1 MKYVWIFIALLLCS
15 CTTNT
20 LDPAQLPS
28 QPLYVFA
35 GKRAV
40 PGYGNAE
47 VTAVDRTTLQ
57 PIGTRSF
64 VTSYIHAAI
73 FDGQHIWFGYAGDND
88 IDMHKVA
95 KLAPDFTNEQQFD
108 TCVEPTSVH
117 QDGDALIVLCTEN
130 GMIAKAMRI
139 NRATGQIEAQTEM
152 LTKWNDMFFDQSAL
166 FHGELIIFGSG
177 HWGDS
182 SDLLG
187 REMQVRDPKTLA
199 LIREIQLPPTI
210 IGVEQFIID
219 GDNLYIPNLASKQ
232 AAQEGYPIID
242 MFRYHAGATT
252 VEALP
257 NIDRAPLN
265 GVIVGNELYTLHN
278 TWPNYGDKVRIYKTN
293 LTTWAQTHW
302 EYDIDI
308 WNNINDIA
316 NVDGHIIIAKFESS
330 DVKEQGLY
338 ELNPTT
344 GELTQRSTIP
354 GASLILDT
362 RQP

>member
-1 MKYVWIFIALLLCS
+1 MKYVWIVVVLLLCS

-20 LDPAQLPS
+20 LNPAQLPN

-35 GKRAV
+35 GERAV

-47 VTAVDRTTLQ
+47 ITAVDRTTLQ
-57 PIGTRSF
+57 PIGVRSF

-88 IDMHKVA
+88 VDMHKVA
-95 KLAPDFTNEQQFD
+95 KLAPDFTSEQQFD

-117 QDGDALIVLCTEN
+117 QDGDALIILCTEN
-130 GMIAKAMRI
+130 GMIAKAMRF
-139 NRATGQIEAQTEM
+139 NRTSGQIEAQTEM
-152 LTKWNDMFFDQSAL
+152 VTKWHDMYFHQSAL

-187 REMQVRDPKTLA
+187 REMQIRDPRTLE
-199 LIREIQLPPTI
+199 LIREIRLPATI

-219 GDNLYIPNLASKQ
+219 GDNLYIPNLASMQ

-242 MFRYHAGATT
+242 LFRYRAGGTT
-252 VEALP
+252 VEVLP

-265 GVIVGNELYTLHN
+265 GVIVGNDLYTLHN

-293 LTTWAQTHW
+293 LTTWAQTRW
-302 EYDIDI
+302 EYDSDI

-316 NVDGHIIIAKFESS
+316 NVDGHIIIAKFESN
-330 DVKEQGLY
+330 DIKEQGLY

-344 GELTQRSTIP
+344 GALTQRSAIP

-362 RQP
+362 RLP

>member
-1 MKYVWIFIALLLCS
+1 MKYVLLIITFLLSS

-20 LDPAQLPS
+20 LNPAQLPS

-35 GKRAV
+35 GERAV

-47 VTAVDRTTLQ
+47 ITAVDRITLQ
-57 PIGTRSF
+57 PIGARSF

-88 IDMHKVA
+88 VDMHKLA
-95 KLAPDFTNEQQFD
+95 KLAPDFTSEQQFD

-117 QDGDALIVLCTEN
+117 QDGDAIIVLCTEN

-139 NRATGQIEAQTEM
+139 NRTSGQIEVQTEM
-152 LTKWNDMFFDQSAL
+152 VTKWHDMFFDQSAL
-166 FHGELIIFGSG
+166 LNGELIIFGSG
-177 HWGDS
+177 HWADS

-187 REMQVRDPKTLA
+187 REMQIRDPRTLK
-199 LIREIQLPPTI
+199 LIREIQLPATI

-242 MFRYHAGATT
+242 LFRYRAGGTT
-252 VEALP
+252 VEVLP

-265 GVIVGNELYTLHN
+265 GVIVGNDLYTLHN

-293 LTTWAQTHW
+293 LTTWAQTRW
-302 EYDIDI
+302 EYDSDI

-316 NVDGHIIIAKFESS
+316 NVDGHIIIAKFEST
-330 DVKEQGLY
+330 DIKEQGLY

-344 GELTQRSTIP
+344 GALTQRSTIP

-362 RQP
+362 RLP